1 MLTIRLQ
8 RMGKKKYPTYRLVI
22 SEKARDTQGRYL
34 ENLGTFDPHDK
45 EKGFV
50 PKTERIQYWISQGAT
65 TSATVNNLF
74 LKNKIIEGKKVKSV
88 FLSKKRKAKLEEKQK
103 VKAEKAAKK
112 EEVKKEIPPV
122 AEVTI
127 KEEVK
132 SEAVTE

>member
-122 AEVTI
+122 AEVAI